1 MKLVPQASSR
11 LRRFQ
16 EHFARALVAATP
28 SDDCDAGV
36 ASLLAQPGFAVYRN
50 TVMKGCIDA
59 LQANYPAVTRLV
71 GEEWMRAA
79 AAVFASRHRPSS
91 PLMLDYGAAFD
102 DFLAGFEPADEL
114 PYLPG
119 VARLD
124 RCWTEAHGARDEAP
138 IGADRVAALAHADL
152 ERAVLQPHA
161 SARWAWF
168 DGQPIFTI
176 WSRNRQDNTRQD
188 NTGQDSTDESEIA
201 WHGEGAL
208 VVRPFDRVEFIE
220 LGRAEVAFLDAC
232 AAGKTLSDAAMAAL
246 AADGAVDLS
255 QTMARLLAAGAF
267 GRIVIERPENPES
280 NPPGGT
286 S

>member
-1 MKLVPQASSR
+1 MSGQGTAMQPVSQGSGG

-16 EHFARALVAATP
+16 EAFARALVGTP
-28 SDDCDAGV
+28 PPDGGADV
-36 ASLLAQPGFAVYRN
+36 ARLLAQPGFAVYRN

-71 GEEWMRAA
+71 GAEWLRAA
-79 AAVFASRHRPSS
+79 AAVFVTRQRPSS
-91 PLMLDYGAAFD
+91 ARMLDYGAKFG
-102 DFLAGFEPADEL
+102 DFLAGFEPAAEL

-124 RCWTEAHGARDEAP
+124 RYWTEAHGARDETP
-138 IGADRVAALAHADL
+138 VGAERLTALAQHDL
-152 ERAVLQPHA
+152 ERAVLRPHA

-176 WSRNRQDNTRQD
+176 WSRNRQDNT
-188 NTGQDSTDESEIA
+188 DESEIA

-208 VVRPFDRVEFIE
+208 VVRPFDRVEFIQ
-220 LGRAEVAFLDAC
+220 LGRADVAFLDAC
-232 AAGKTLSDAAMAAL
+232 AGGKTLSDAAMAAL
-246 AADGAVDLS
+246 AADGAADLS
-255 QTMARLLAAGAF
+255 QTMAGLVAAGAF
-267 GRIVIERPENPES
+267 ARIVIDRPANPES
-280 NPPGGT
+280 NLPGGT